1 MGDGLVRCDQQLGLA
16 ETSWYHQKQT
26 AERKR
31 RIFRG
36 VEEETMTPEQGLGML
51 FVGVVALSIG
61 GGIAFVILKRVYKQI
76 HKSKRRFDD
85 LE

>member
-1 MGDGLVRCDQQLGLA
+1 
-16 ETSWYHQKQT
+16 
-26 AERKR
+26 
-31 RIFRG
+31 
-36 VEEETMTPEQGLGML
+36 MTPGQALGML

-61 GGIAFVILKRVYKQI
+61 GAIAFMILRKVYKNI